1 MYARGSIDQSRCNP
15 DHTRADLSTFRI
27 PAFDLQLGYGI
38 QSLTMEPIN
47 MSAAHI
53 DRPVSGLSTTE
64 ARQRLAA
71 SGYNELTPPKT
82 RRVWHIAAEV
92 LREPMF
98 LLLIAAGCVY
108 LLLGD
113 VGDALML
120 LFFVVLIVILTVS
133 QQHKSERV
141 LEALRDLSSP
151 RAMVL
156 RDGKQQRITGREV
169 VTGDLLL
176 FTEGDRVAADAVL
189 LSCNDLL
196 ADESMLTGESVPV
209 RKRPGNADA
218 TALLPG
224 GDDQP
229 FVYAG
234 TVLVQ
239 GSGIGLVTATGKSSA
254 FGQIGK
260 SLESASPGASPLRI
274 QTGRLVRRLATLA
287 ITLCLILVITYGIS
301 RGHWLDALLAGI
313 TLAMAALPEEFPVIL
328 SVFMA
333 LGAWRISRRNVLT
346 RRLDAIETLGA
357 TTVLCAD
364 KTGTLTENRMTIR
377 KLYSDSRMLQVDSR
391 SPLPEPWHEL
401 VEFGI
406 LASERDPFDPME
418 RALHELGNRTLS
430 GTEHL
435 HEKWQL
441 VYEYSLSPELLAM
454 SHVWQGDEQKH
465 HMVAAKGA
473 PEAIIDLC
481 HLPDEQAR
489 SIEQAAAE
497 MADQGLRVL
506 GVARAR
512 LESIPEPELRWPA
525 QQHDIEFSFI
535 GLIGL
540 QDPLRPDVAEAIAQ
554 CHEAGIRVVMI
565 TGDHA
570 RTAQA
575 IASELGLPST
585 QILTGSDLDAI
596 SDQDLRSRL
605 RDVRVFARIVPRQKL
620 RLVEAFKANGEIV
633 AMTGDGVNDAPA
645 LKAAHIGVAMGK
657 RGTDVA
663 REAAGLV
670 LLNDD
675 FASLVATIRLGR
687 RIYDNLRK
695 AMSYALAVHIPIVGM
710 AMLPVLFGEPLLLLP
725 AHIMFLQMI
734 IDPACSIF
742 FEAEPEHRD
751 IMQRPPRQSNEP
763 LFGGRLMAGS
773 LLQGSVAFAVTAAIY
788 AWAIAH
794 GLEENIVRSMV
805 FVAMVAAN
813 IALVF
818 SNRSLNASWQGAW
831 SRENPALWWI
841 VLGGSAGLAL
851 VLSVPVLRELF
862 HFSGD
867 ALQILSIG
875 VLAAISV
882 LLLSTVVKRL
892 LP

>member
-1 MYARGSIDQSRCNP
+1 
-15 DHTRADLSTFRI
+15 
-27 PAFDLQLGYGI
+27 
-38 QSLTMEPIN
+38 
-47 MSAAHI
+47 MSAAQNDQSI
-53 DRPVSGLSTTE
+53 SGLSTTE
-64 ARQRLAA
+64 ALHRLAA
-71 SGYNELTPPKT
+71 SGYNESSPPPT
-82 RRVWHIAAEV
+82 RRVWHTVADV

-98 LLLIAAGCVY
+98 MLLIAAGGIY

-113 VGDALML
+113 FGDALML
-120 LFFVVLIVILTVS
+120 LFFVALIVILTVS

-156 RDGKQQRITGREV
+156 RDGKQQRIAGREV
-169 VTGDLLL
+169 VPGDLLL
-176 FTEGDRVAADAVL
+176 LTEGDRVAADAVL

-196 ADESMLTGESVPV
+196 ADESLLTGESVPV
-209 RKRPGNADA
+209 RKRPGNAA
-218 TALLPG
+218 AAALQPG

-254 FGQIGK
+254 IGQIGK
-260 SLESASPGASPLRI
+260 SLENALPGASPLRI
-274 QTGRLVRRLATLA
+274 QTGQLVRRLAILA
-287 ITLCLILVITYGIS
+287 GALCLLLVIAYGIS
-301 RGHWLDALLAGI
+301 RGHWLDAFLAGI
-313 TLAMAALPEEFPVIL
+313 TLAMASLPEEFPVIL

-333 LGAWRISRRNVLT
+333 LGAWRISRRDVLT

-357 TTVLCAD
+357 TTVLCVD
-364 KTGTLTENRMTIR
+364 KTGTLTENRMVIR
-377 KLYSDSRMLQVDSR
+377 KLYSDGRMLQVDSH

-418 RALHELGNRTLS
+418 RALHELGQRTLS
-430 GTEHL
+430 GSEHL
-435 HEKWQL
+435 HEQWQL
-441 VYEYSLSPELLAM
+441 VHEYSLSPELLAM

-481 HLPDEQAR
+481 HLPEAQVL

-506 GVARAR
+506 GVARAS
-512 LESIPEPELRWPA
+512 LEAGQQWPL
-525 QQHDIEFSFI
+525 QQHDIAFSFV
-535 GLIGL
+535 GLLGL
-540 QDPLRPDVAEAIAQ
+540 QDPLRPDVPEAIAQ
-554 CHEAGIRVVMI
+554 CHSAGIRVVMI

-575 IASELGLPST
+575 IADEIGLSSE
-585 QILTGSDLDAI
+585 QMLTGSELDAL
-596 SDQDLRSRL
+596 SDQELRARL
-605 RDVRVFARIVPRQKL
+605 RGVSVFARIVPQQKL
-620 RLVEAFKANGEIV
+620 RLVEAFKATGEIV

-670 LLNDD
+670 LLKDD

-695 AMSYALAVHIPIVGM
+695 AMSYALSVHIPIVGM
-710 AMLPVLFGEPLLLLP
+710 ALLPVLLGEPLLLLP

-742 FEAEPEHRD
+742 FEAEPEATD
-751 IMQRPPRQSNEP
+751 IMQRPPRPANEH
-763 LFGGRLMAGS
+763 LFGGKLMTGS
-773 LLQGSVAFAVTAAIY
+773 LLQGTVAFAVAAAIY
-788 AWAIAH
+788 AWAISQ
-794 GLEENIVRSMV
+794 GFEENNVRTMV
-805 FVAMVAAN
+805 FVAMVAGN

-818 SNRSLNASWQGAW
+818 SNRSLNATWQGAW
-831 SRENPALWWI
+831 SQENPVLWWI
-841 VLGGSAGLAL
+841 VLGGSAALSL

-862 HFSGD
+862 HFSGNAQHIVVVA
-867 ALQILSIG
+867 ALS
-875 VLAAISV
+875 AFSV
-882 LLLSTVVKRL
+882 LLLSAGVKRAMAEKVK
-892 LP
+892 

>member
-1 MYARGSIDQSRCNP
+1 M
-15 DHTRADLSTFRI
+15 STVN
-27 PAFDLQLGYGI
+27 DEQLI
-38 QSLTMEPIN
+38 
-47 MSAAHI
+47 
-53 DRPVSGLSTTE
+53 SGLSTAE
-64 ARQRLAA
+64 AQLRLAA
-71 SGYNELTPPKT
+71 SGYNELKPPNP
-82 RRVWHIAAEV
+82 RRIWHIVADV

-98 LLLIAAGCVY
+98 LLLIVAGGIY
-108 LLLGD
+108 LLLGSID
-113 VGDALML
+113 DALML
-120 LFFVVLIVILTVS
+120 LFFVLLIVTLTVS

-151 RAMVL
+151 RALVI
-156 RDGKQQRITGREV
+156 RDGKQQRISGREV
-169 VTGDLLL
+169 VQGDLLL
-176 FTEGDRVAADAVL
+176 LTEGGRVAADAVL

-209 RKRPGNADA
+209 RKHPGNADA
-218 TALLPG
+218 TALQPG

-239 GSGIGLVTATGKSSA
+239 GSGIGLVTATGKLSA
-254 FGQIGK
+254 IGK
-260 SLESASPGASPLRI
+260 IGESLQDTRSGTSPLRI
-274 QTGRLVRRLATLA
+274 QTDRLVRRLAIFA
-287 ITLCLILVITYGIS
+287 GALCLLLVLTYGIS
-301 RGHWLDALLAGI
+301 RGHWLDALLAGVS
-313 TLAMAALPEEFPVIL
+313 LAMASLPEEFPVIL

-333 LGAWRISRRNVLT
+333 LGAWRISRRDVLT
-346 RRLDAIETLGA
+346 RRLNAIETLGA
-357 TTVLCAD
+357 TTVLCTD
-364 KTGTLTENRMTIR
+364 KTGTLTENRMVIR
-377 KLYSDSRMLQVDSR
+377 ELYSSGQMLQVDSH

-418 RALHELGNRTLS
+418 RALHELGLRTLS
-430 GTEHL
+430 GSEHL
-435 HEKWQL
+435 HEAWQL
-441 VYEYSLSPELLAM
+441 IHEYSLSPELAAM
-454 SHVWQGDEQKH
+454 SHVWQGDGQEH

-481 HLPDEQAR
+481 HLPDAQAA
-489 SIEQAAAE
+489 SIALIAAE

-506 GVARAR
+506 GVARAE
-512 LESIPEPELRWPA
+512 LKPGQDPEHQWPA
-525 QQHDIEFSFI
+525 QQHDIEFSFV
-535 GLIGL
+535 GLLGL
-540 QDPLRPDVAEAIAQ
+540 HDPLRPDIAEAIAQ
-554 CHEAGIRVVMI
+554 CRAAGVRVVMI

-575 IASELGLPST
+575 IARALGLPSG
-585 QILTGSDLDAI
+585 QVLTGGELDAL
-596 SDQDLRSRL
+596 SDAALRTRL
-605 RDVRVFARIVPRQKL
+605 HDVQVFARIVPQQKL

-710 AMLPVLFGEPLLLLP
+710 ALLPVLLGEPLLLLP

-742 FEAEPEHRD
+742 FEAEPEEKN
-751 IMQRPPRQSNEP
+751 IMQRPPRQANET
-763 LFGGRLMAGS
+763 LFGGMLLTNS
-773 LLQGSVAFAVTAAIY
+773 LLQGLAAFAVAATIY
-788 AWAIAH
+788 AWAISQ
-794 GLEENIVRSMV
+794 GFEENTVRALV
-805 FVAMVAAN
+805 FVAMVAGN

-831 SRENPALWWI
+831 SRENPVLWWI

-851 VLSVPVLRELF
+851 VLSVPVLRGLF

-867 ALQILSIG
+867 APHILGVG
-875 VLAAISV
+875 VLAAGSV
-882 LLLSTVVKRL
+882 LVFSAGVKRIMGTRK
-892 LP
+892 

>member
-1 MYARGSIDQSRCNP
+1 MNAERNE
-15 DHTRADLSTFRI
+15 
-27 PAFDLQLGYGI
+27 QLYI
-38 QSLTMEPIN
+38 TS
-47 MSAAHI
+47 
-53 DRPVSGLSTTE
+53 SGLSTAE
-64 ARQRLAA
+64 AQQRLTA
-71 SGYNELTPPKT
+71 SGYNELSPPQT

-98 LLLIAAGCVY
+98 LLLIAAGCIY

-113 VGDALML
+113 VEDALML
-120 LFFVVLIVILTVS
+120 LFFVSLIIVLTVS

-151 RAMVL
+151 RARVL
-156 RDGKQQRITGREV
+156 RDGKPQRIAGREV

-176 FTEGDRVAADAVL
+176 LTEGDRVAADAVL
-189 LSCNDLL
+189 LSCNDLQ

-209 RKRPGNADA
+209 RKRPGSADSIA
-218 TALLPG
+218 QQPG
-224 GDDQP
+224 GDDLP

-239 GSGIGLVTATGKSSA
+239 GSGIGLVTATGKASA
-254 FGQIGK
+254 IGQIGK
-260 SLESASPGASPLRI
+260 SLEITRPGASPLRI
-274 QTGRLVRRLATLA
+274 QTGRLVRRLAILA
-287 ITLCLILVITYGIS
+287 GMLCLMLVIVYGVT

-313 TLAMAALPEEFPVIL
+313 TLAMASLPEEFPVIL
-328 SVFMA
+328 TVFMA

-364 KTGTLTENRMTIR
+364 KTGTLTENRMVIR
-377 KLYSDSRMLQVDSR
+377 KLYSDGQMLQVDSR

-406 LASERDPFDPME
+406 LASEREPFDPME
-418 RALHELGNRTLS
+418 RALHELGKRTLS

-435 HEKWQL
+435 HEDWQI
-441 VYEYSLSPELLAM
+441 VHEYSLSPDLLAM
-454 SHVWQGDEQKH
+454 THVWQGDGQEH
-465 HMVAAKGA
+465 HIVAAKGA
-473 PEAIIDLC
+473 PEVIIDLC
-481 HLPDEQAR
+481 HLPEAQAGT
-489 SIEQAAAE
+489 IEQAAAE

-506 GVARAR
+506 GVARAK
-512 LESIPEPELRWPA
+512 LKPGQDPEHQWPA
-525 QQHDIEFSFI
+525 QQHDIEFSFV
-535 GLIGL
+535 GLLGL
-540 QDPLRPDVAEAIAQ
+540 HDPLRADVTEAIAQ
-554 CHEAGIRVVMI
+554 CHAAGIRVVMI

-575 IASELGLPST
+575 IAAELGLPGT
-585 QILTGSDLDAI
+585 QILTGSELDSM
-596 SDQDLRSRL
+596 SDETLRARL
-605 RDVRVFARIVPRQKL
+605 RDVQVFARIVPQQKL

-670 LLNDD
+670 LLDDD

-710 AMLPVLFGEPLLLLP
+710 ALLPVLLGEPLLLLP
-725 AHIMFLQMI
+725 AHIMFLQLI

-742 FEAEPEHRD
+742 FEAEPEEKN
-751 IMQRPPRQSNEP
+751 IMQRPPRQANEP
-763 LFGGRLMAGS
+763 LFGGKLMTNS
-773 LLQGSVAFAVTAAIY
+773 LLQGTMAFAVAAAIY
-788 AWAIAH
+788 AWV
-794 GLEENIVRSMV
+794 LSKELDEDTVRALV
-805 FVAMVAAN
+805 FVAMVAGN

-818 SNRSLNASWQGAW
+818 SNRSLNATWSDLGQVTW
-831 SRENPALWWI
+831 SRENPVLWWI

-851 VLSVPVLRELF
+851 ALSVPVLRELF

-867 ALQILSIG
+867 APHILG
-875 VLAAISV
+875 VAVLSAISV
-882 LLLSTVVKRL
+882 LLLSAGVKRIMGHNNDRVS
-892 LP
+892 

>member
-1 MYARGSIDQSRCNP
+1 M
-15 DHTRADLSTFRI
+15 STVN
-27 PAFDLQLGYGI
+27 DEQLI
-38 QSLTMEPIN
+38 
-47 MSAAHI
+47 
-53 DRPVSGLSTTE
+53 SGLSTAE
-64 ARQRLAA
+64 AQLRLAA
-71 SGYNELTPPKT
+71 SGYNELKPPNP
-82 RRVWHIAAEV
+82 RRIWHIVADV

-98 LLLIAAGCVY
+98 LLLIVAGGIY
-108 LLLGD
+108 LLLGSID
-113 VGDALML
+113 DALML
-120 LFFVVLIVILTVS
+120 LFFVLLIVTLTVS
-133 QQHKSERV
+133 QQYKSERV

-151 RAMVL
+151 RALVI
-156 RDGKQQRITGREV
+156 RDGKQQRISGREV
-169 VTGDLLL
+169 VQGDLLL
-176 FTEGDRVAADAVL
+176 LTEGGRVAADAVL

-209 RKRPGNADA
+209 RKHPGNADA
-218 TALLPG
+218 TALQPG

-239 GSGIGLVTATGKSSA
+239 GSGIGLVTATGKLSA
-254 FGQIGK
+254 IGK
-260 SLESASPGASPLRI
+260 IGESLQDTRSGTSPLRI
-274 QTGRLVRRLATLA
+274 QTDRLVRRLAIFA
-287 ITLCLILVITYGIS
+287 GALCLLLVLTYGIS
-301 RGHWLDALLAGI
+301 RGHWLDALLAGVS
-313 TLAMAALPEEFPVIL
+313 LAMASLPEEFPVIL

-333 LGAWRISRRNVLT
+333 LGAWRISRRDVLT
-346 RRLDAIETLGA
+346 RRLNAIETLGA
-357 TTVLCAD
+357 TTVLCTD
-364 KTGTLTENRMTIR
+364 KTGTLTENRMVIR
-377 KLYSDSRMLQVDSR
+377 ELYSSGQMLQVDSH

-418 RALHELGNRTLS
+418 RALHELGLRTLS
-430 GTEHL
+430 GSEHL
-435 HEKWQL
+435 HEAWQL
-441 VYEYSLSPELLAM
+441 VHEYSLSPELAAM
-454 SHVWQGDEQKH
+454 SHVWQGDGQEH

-481 HLPDEQAR
+481 HLPDAQAA
-489 SIEQAAAE
+489 SIALIAAE

-506 GVARAR
+506 GVARAE
-512 LESIPEPELRWPA
+512 LKPGQDPEHQWPA
-525 QQHDIEFSFI
+525 QQHDIEFSFV
-535 GLIGL
+535 GLLGL
-540 QDPLRPDVAEAIAQ
+540 HDPLRPDIAEAIAQ
-554 CHEAGIRVVMI
+554 CRAAGVRVVMI

-575 IASELGLPST
+575 IARELGLPSG
-585 QILTGSDLDAI
+585 QVLTGGELDAL
-596 SDQDLRSRL
+596 SDAALRTRL
-605 RDVRVFARIVPRQKL
+605 HDVQVFARIVPQQKL

-710 AMLPVLFGEPLLLLP
+710 ALLPVLLGEPLLLLP

-742 FEAEPEHRD
+742 FEAEPEEKN
-751 IMQRPPRQSNEP
+751 IMQRPPRQANET
-763 LFGGRLMAGS
+763 LFGGMLLTNS
-773 LLQGSVAFAVTAAIY
+773 LLQGLVAFAVAATIY
-788 AWAIAH
+788 AWAISQ
-794 GLEENIVRSMV
+794 GFEENTVRALV
-805 FVAMVAAN
+805 FVAMVAGN

-831 SRENPALWWI
+831 SRENPVLWWI

-851 VLSVPVLRELF
+851 VLSVPVLRGLF

-867 ALQILSIG
+867 APHILGVG
-875 VLAAISV
+875 VLAAGSV
-882 LLLSTVVKRL
+882 LVFSAGVKRIMGTRK
-892 LP
+892 